1 MIEYFENLYCG
12 SRDEFFELLDAKIER
27 EEKTF
32 IVTANP
38 ETFMHGG
45 RNEEFHKLLTDKE
58 TIITADGIGIVK
70 AAKYAEKQPNGRVTG
85 VETVEHLLQ
94 LGSERKLSA
103 YFYGSKPE
111 VLEMLRAQI
120 EEKYS
125 GLNVV
130 GLRDGY
136 TNKDDEV
143 FADMKAKKPD
153 LCFVALGIPRQ
164 EILIYKN
171 LPDFQKGVFIGIGG
185 SLDVLSGSKKRAPKL
200 FIKLNCEWLYRIMCE
215 PKRLGRFYRNNVKFF
230 SLIKREARKKNE
242 KN

>member
-12 SRDEFFELLDAKIER
+12 SREEFFRFITARAEKG
-27 EEKTF
+27 EKTF
-32 IVTANP
+32 VVTANP

-45 RNEEFHKLLTDKE
+45 RNEEFHKLLTDKN
-58 TIITADGIGIVK
+58 TVITADGIGIVK
-70 AAKYAEKQPNGRVTG
+70 AAKYADKQLNGRVTG
-85 VETVEHLLQ
+85 VETVEELFRF
-94 LGSERKLSA
+94 GSEKKLSA
-103 YFYGSKPE
+103 YFYGAKPE
-111 VLEMLRAQI
+111 VLERLQEQI
-120 EEKYS
+120 EKDYP
-125 GLNVV
+125 GLNIV

-136 TNKDDEV
+136 NNKDDEV

-171 LPDFQKGVFIGIGG
+171 LPDFDKGIFIGIGG
-185 SLDVLSGSKKRAPKL
+185 SLDVLSGTKKRAPKL

-215 PKRLGRFYRNNVKFF
+215 PKRFGRFYRNNVKFF
-230 SLIKREARKKNE
+230 SLIKREAGKKNE